1 MQRLEVDNIEG
12 QSINWYNYCK
22 LHADFVALDLR
33 PALQQMIEK
42 SVEKFM
48 PRATVN
54 ALNQN

>member
-1 MQRLEVDNIEG
+1 MQRLEVDNIE
-12 QSINWYNYCK
+12 
-22 LHADFVALDLR
+22 DLR